1 MLSNFK
7 AIKLGL
13 FRYSMMVNGCLFLGW
28 AITHLLH
35 PRIVMAV
42 WLAAIPFV
50 PWMAWLFLIYQEN
63 VLLGSLSRGVQIYW
77 WSMPVVMMAAL
88 WLGGIV

>member
-50 PWMAWLFLIYQEN
+50 SWMAWLYLIYQEN
-63 VLLGSLSRGVQIYW
+63 VLLGDLSPRAKIYW
-77 WSMPVVMMAAL
+77 WSMPVVMMLAI
-88 WLGGIV
+88 WLGGVV